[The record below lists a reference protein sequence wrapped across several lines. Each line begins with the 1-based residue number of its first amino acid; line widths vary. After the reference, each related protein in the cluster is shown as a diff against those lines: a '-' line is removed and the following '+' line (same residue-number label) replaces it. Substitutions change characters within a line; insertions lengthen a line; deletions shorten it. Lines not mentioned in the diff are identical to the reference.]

1 MKKTVAI
8 ERTLL
13 LSISLTGD
21 HKRDEL
27 AVRTCEELT
36 ALDTMPTQIADMVS
50 SPHTPFIFIKNE
62 KGVFSHSMVD
72 NTLSIWEE
80 KFSLEDID

>member
-1 MKKTVAI
+1 MKKTVVV

-27 AVRTCEELT
+27 AVRTCEELV
-36 ALDTMPTQIADMVS
+36 ALGAAYTQIADMVS
-50 SPHTPFIFIKNE
+50 SPHTPFIFVKNE

-80 KFSLEDID
+80 KFSIEDID